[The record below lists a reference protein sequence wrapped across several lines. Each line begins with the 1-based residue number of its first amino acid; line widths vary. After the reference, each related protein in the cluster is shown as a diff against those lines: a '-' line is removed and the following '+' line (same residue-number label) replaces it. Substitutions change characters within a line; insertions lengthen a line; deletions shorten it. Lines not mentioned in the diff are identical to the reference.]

1 MQSEQGRLTHLYFLI
16 NLNTFKG
23 CKLLFENGACS
34 TISTTVQ
41 IRLPNSRWCLRFSL
55 NFREHFHYEIQYSYK
70 RLTGSSGVFITG
82 LLRLPIECVGLPGRS
97 LNMSSR
103 NSIGG
108 GTAGTANDCLNTPR
122 NWLRRQQY
130 QMKTYTA

>member
-1 MQSEQGRLTHLYFLI
+1 MHIIVRKRRMLNYKHHCPNSLAQFKMVFAFFIKFHYGIQHLY
-16 NLNTFKG
+16 K
-23 CKLLFENGACS
+23 S
-34 TISTTVQ
+34 
-41 IRLPNSRWCLRFSL
+41 
-55 NFREHFHYEIQYSYK
+55 
-70 RLTGSSGVFITG
+70 LTGSSGVFITG